1 MRRARFIALASTAAL
16 ALFALAAVN
25 PHNRFVLGGALV
37 GAGQRVQDQ
46 LARYDLVH
54 DDSVE
59 SPEQV
64 WAELLEQNRFS
75 SGVREVFPR
84 ATEHPLV
91 ALLLCMD
98 ARLDVSELTGDSR
111 GYYYVVRTA
120 GSVLGPAEQDML
132 ELAVA
137 NGVKV
142 VVLTRHTD
150 CAAERAAHDPASAQR
165 YPHLTKGVLE
175 REARVREFL
184 ARPLIARRIEAGELL
199 VKEVLIDTRTE
210 HVLAGAKAP

>member
-1 MRRARFIALASTAAL
+1 MGLARFIALASTAAL
-16 ALFALAAVN
+16 GLLALAAMS
-25 PHNRFVLGGALV
+25 PHNRFVPGGALV

-54 DDSVE
+54 DDAAE
-59 SPEQV
+59 RPEQV

-150 CAAERAAHDPASAQR
+150 CAAERAAHDPSSSQL

-210 HVLAGAKAP
+210 HVLAGARTP